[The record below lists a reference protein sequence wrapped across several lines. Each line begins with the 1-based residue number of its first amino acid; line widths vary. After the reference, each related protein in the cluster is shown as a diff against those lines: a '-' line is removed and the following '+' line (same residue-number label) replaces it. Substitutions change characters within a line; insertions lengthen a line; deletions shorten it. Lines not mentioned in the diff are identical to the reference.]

1 MLLFSSSDI
10 YINNIHFD
18 KMNINLRNL
27 FLFWIQLMIIHHS
40 QFLLHKENNTKPRA
54 KTHHSLKIGVC
65 LKLFDELILFYFEQC
80 VHWSNQLM
88 SIQKYASDA
97 SAWMKKHVTYCSE
110 PYHSSFQFWRKTWVY
125 EFLYMI
131 ACLIWK
137 RFLVICFWNKIIYWR
152 LRFLNEH
159 TN

>member
-1 MLLFSSSDI
+1 ML

-40 QFLLHKENNTKPRA
+40 QFLLNKAYNTEPRA
-54 KTHHSLKIGVC
+54 KPHHSLKIGVC

-97 SAWMKKHVTYCSE
+97 SAWMKKHVTYCSQ
-110 PYHSSFQFWRKTWVY
+110 PYHSSFQFWHKTWVY
-125 EFLYMI
+125 ELLYMI
-131 ACLIWK
+131 ACPIWK
-137 RFLVICFWNKIIYWR
+137 SFSLKGYKLIIIKFEYS
-152 LRFLNEH
+152 
-159 TN
+159 

>member
-1 MLLFSSSDI
+1 MVSIPTTRFRS
-10 YINNIHFD
+10 YIIRFD
-18 KMNINLRNL
+18 KMNITLRNL
-27 FLFWIQLMIIHHS
+27 YLFSIQLMIILHS

-137 RFLVICFWNKIIYWR
+137 RFLVMK
-152 LRFLNEH
+152 
-159 TN
+159 